1 MGAYTWAQ
9 RVIQEQCGSLEERW
23 GREQEDAAWHVVGGS
38 EGEGECSLF
47 LSETVNGNRL
57 EALSY

>member
-1 MGAYTWAQ
+1 MAPWQKGGD
-9 RVIQEQCGSLEERW
+9 GSRK
-23 GREQEDAAWHVVGGS
+23 DAAWHVVGGS